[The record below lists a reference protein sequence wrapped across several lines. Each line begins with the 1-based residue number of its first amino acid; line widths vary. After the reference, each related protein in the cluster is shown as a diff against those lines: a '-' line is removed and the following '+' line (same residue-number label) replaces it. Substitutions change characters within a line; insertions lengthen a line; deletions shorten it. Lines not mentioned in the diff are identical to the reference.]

1 MLQEWGKAHRES
13 EATQPGLRGSGV
25 LGSGQR
31 HCWEQ
36 KHPMVCQEMESGLC
50 LSEPHGQAGTGT
62 LLHHGPGGSSLSAS
76 FGIASCVCLGGLPS
90 WLGRVVS
97 VWRVMVPFAKI

>member
-1 MLQEWGKAHRES
+1 MLQEWGKAL

-25 LGSGQR
+25 LGSGQGQ
-31 HCWEQ
+31 CWEQ
-36 KHPMVCQEMESGLC
+36 KCPMACQE
-50 LSEPHGQAGTGT
+50 SEGGMCQASTGT
-62 LLHHGPGGSSLSAS
+62 LLHPGPGGRSLSAS

-90 WLGRVVS
+90 WLGWVVA